1 MASDDGGSSILLPR
15 SVLECSPSLLDGVR
29 PEIESSHR
37 VWGCELIQE
46 AGILLR
52 LPQAVMVTAQTLFTR
67 FYYRRSLRA
76 FDAFT
81 TAMSALFLGAKVE
94 EQMKRVRDVLGVFHQ
109 VRHRRTG
116 GGAPLQ
122 PAPPL
127 QLGGP
132 TYQRW
137 KLELIKTERFILK
150 ELGFRLYAVMDAH
163 PHRFLP
169 HFVRALGGG
178 RDMAQAAWSFLND
191 AMRTDCCLADT
202 KWESQSALRARGK
215 KMLSERRPHPR
226 CAIVRALRA
235 APPRLKLTNPR
246 PRAPHPSFLVALGV
260 PGFPAAYD

>member
-15 SVLECSPSLLDGVR
+15 SVLACSPSLLDGVR
-29 PEIESSHR
+29 PEIESLHR

-191 AMRTDCCLADT
+191 AMRTDCCVRHDARAIACAAVFVA
-202 KWESQSALRARGK
+202 SRMLRVP
-215 KMLSERRPHPR
+215 LPLE
-226 CAIVRALRA
+226 
-235 APPRLKLTNPR
+235 PR
-246 PRAPHPSFLVALGV
+246 PWWELFETGREEMMLVCGRVLAL
-260 PGFPAAYD
+260 